1 MWGILGYGTGELT
14 LEVDATGRWT
24 TGTSMKMAEAGPR
37 GVLVPGL
44 CQVNRIYSENLDKL
58 SMAALCKFNGLASW
72 GNAEN
77 SLQSVNLAM
86 LLLGVGA

>member
-37 GVLVPGL
+37 GVLVPGA
-44 CQVNRIYSENLDKL
+44 L
-58 SMAALCKFNGLASW
+58 SS
-72 GNAEN
+72 
-77 SLQSVNLAM
+77 
-86 LLLGVGA
+86 